1 MPRIEQQRALMDIN
15 FFSSS
20 SAASQHTKPY
30 IIKRDIKS
38 LIKKFLGSSNS
49 AVIIVLENWTGNL
62 LGLITVPRG
71 MNLSGSLISF
81 VCEVHR
87 AQLQNSN

>member
-1 MPRIEQQRALMDIN
+1 MDIN

-20 SAASQHTKPY
+20 AAAQNR

-38 LIKKFLGSSNS
+38 LIKKFLGSSD
-49 AVIIVLENWTGNL
+49 AVIIVLENRTGNL

-81 VCEVHR
+81 VHR
-87 AQLQNSN
+87 APLQKSQIEFCTNTVSS